1 MKSDLTV
8 RLAEKLGALRATKG
22 WTLDQLA
29 AQSGVSRAALS
40 RLENVEVSPSADV
53 LYRLSRAHGISLSH
67 MMAMV
72 EDGYGAL
79 ISRDEQA
86 LIRDGE
92 AGVVKRVC
100 SPGTA
105 ALSGEVLEYKMAAG
119 ASLVEEGQDAEGR
132 EFHLVL
138 SSGHLSVEHSDKTYI
153 LAGGDVLRFR
163 QHGPVRYQALE
174 GLSVKFMLFAVT
186 PG

>member
-53 LYRLSRAHGISLSH
+53 LFRLSQAHGISLSH

-72 EDGYGAL
+72 EDSYVAL
-79 ISRDEQA
+79 IHRDEQA
-86 LIRDGE
+86 LIRDGA

-119 ASLVEEGQDAEGR
+119 ASLVEDGRDTEGR
-132 EFHLVL
+132 EYHLML
-138 SSGHLSVEHSDKTYI
+138 SSGQLSVEHSGKTYVMG
-153 LAGGDVLRFR
+153 AGDVLRFR

-174 GLSVKFMLFAVT
+174 GVSVKFTLFVVT
-186 PG
+186 AG